1 MFEVVLRRVLRMLS
15 GVQVVGLG
23 KVGVMSGL
31 VVVARVVLLRG
42 FGMVMRGHTVMMRRR
57 AMLVRCLL

>member
-15 GVQVVGLG
+15 GVQLVGLG
-23 KVGVMSGL
+23 QVSVMSGL
-31 VVVARVVLLRG
+31 VVVARVVMFRG
-42 FGMVMRGHTVMMRRR
+42 FGMVMRGHAVMMRRR